1 MVWSLAKERLIPA
14 RFAKTNFRGV
24 PVWAVLFSMAGSLLA
39 LLSSVIAAST
49 VYLVLVAVSGLAT
62 LVVWFSVCVC
72 ATSGSGANGR
82 GMDTAP
88 TSSAIAR
95 PVFLYCRGWPS

>member
-39 LLSSVIAAST
+39 LLSSVLAAST
-49 VYLVLVAVSGLAT
+49 VSFGVGRSIRFGDAGGVVLRVRVPYPFPA
-62 LVVWFSVCVC
+62 
-72 ATSGSGANGR
+72 
-82 GMDTAP
+82 
-88 TSSAIAR
+88 
-95 PVFLYCRGWPS
+95 